1 MMLFGFVII
10 SAYYS
15 PPEWAVFKVFDVS
28 YRNNNQTTI
37 ILTYGTGKY
46 VLKGYYNLEID
57 HTYYLSYRIG
67 PGLTPSIVLD
77 LEEVPP

>member
-1 MMLFGFVII
+1 
-10 SAYYS
+10 
-15 PPEWAVFKVFDVS
+15 
-28 YRNNNQTTI
+28 
-37 ILTYGTGKY
+37 